1 MQTLRQKKILKTYEI
16 EKLMKNHEYKNKNKE
31 QYNTKL
37 QILLAELTTIENLI
51 EKRRLQH
58 DISNRICNNLDNI
71 LN

>member
-51 EKRRLQH
+51 EKRRQ
-58 DISNRICNNLDNI
+58 RT
-71 LN
+71 